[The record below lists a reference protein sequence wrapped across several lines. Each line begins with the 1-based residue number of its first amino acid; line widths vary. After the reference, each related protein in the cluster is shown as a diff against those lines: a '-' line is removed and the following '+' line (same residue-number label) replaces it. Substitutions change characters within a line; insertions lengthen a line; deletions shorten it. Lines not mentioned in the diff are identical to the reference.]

1 MSQEERD
8 EGKPGPI
15 DLEANSSAEPSK
27 AQNLDHEYSIPA
39 TIKFAWLGTYF
50 VFSLALTLHNKLV
63 LGSVS
68 LFPHHPAVS
77 DIPVRARHQL
87 PTKHTLELPPSA

>member
-1 MSQEERD
+1 MSTSENENALALMSQEDRE
-8 EGKPGPI
+8 EGKEPM
-15 DLEANSSAEPSK
+15 DLEANSPAEPVK

-50 VFSLALTLHNKLV
+50 IFSLALTLHNKLV

-68 LFPHHPAVS
+68 RPKP
-77 DIPVRARHQL
+77 
-87 PTKHTLELPPSA
+87 